1 MSKTVDAFRDGPTW
15 GWGDV
20 SFETAPAEKALVV
33 LLPYWCSLP
42 YETATKGVTVF
53 LNNVLLCELVNSL
66 PLLGSTELQSLDAVL
81 TEQAIQCIKDACK
94 NGESVSLRTISVAH
108 VPAMEAIAISFDMN
122 PATTPTSPP
131 ALLGPIPPAIRD
143 FQAIVDAWDFAERI
157 LKRSDESKRREGFL
171 DFLAHMSSR
180 VPDDHPIQEI
190 RRDLEAAILTY
201 PNREK
206 LIVPRPRDP
215 VAKDLLPIIPIG
227 CVLEGEAAPT
237 ADTLADQSF
246 LHSGVRPPRDG
257 VYRGVFDGASAKSP
271 RWLLSW
277 TPHDGAPPFPVIK
290 AALCDRYPGVRLDP
304 LSDRCA
310 PPDRPVKITPIG
322 DGPDDDSP
330 IAEIVSP
337 ASFGDDERNLISD
350 ITPDSWDLEDL
361 KRDRAT
367 IDDAIKEHGPEALA
381 WHQGLHYH
389 EDSTWGI
396 FFNSPRID
404 SFVSGVYAAMLE
416 DKRSTRPVYGFV
428 AVAVLQW
435 IAEHEWFHARVEAA
449 LSHLELTSGT
459 ARYLPYKE
467 NVYRP
472 LCRKSD
478 DCLEEALANHSAQH
492 ALTSG
497 RLRAAGFLLPP
508 QQESLARAL
517 EAEMALSPPG
527 YRAWKKGNDLG
538 NWRRL
543 AWELTCGQPSGTSSS
558 PPVPL
563 ESLLLGPLQYDHR
576 RDDIA
581 WFTYGHGR
589 ITGQLLSSP
598 ATLRVPSRRELAAAL
613 RVLGYECRPERG
625 KGSHEMWFNPNGEG
639 FPLPARDPVSRQ
651 VFDSFLRHT
660 GLRTKAR
667 YLAEVR
673 VKL

>member
-1 MSKTVDAFRDGPTW
+1 MSKTVDTFRDGPTW
-15 GWGDV
+15 GWVAV
-20 SFETAPAEKALVV
+20 SFESAPAEKALVV

-42 YETATKGVTVF
+42 YETVTKGVTVF

-66 PLLGSTELQSLDAVL
+66 PLVGSTELQSLDAVL

-94 NGESVSLRTISVAH
+94 KCESVSLRTISVAH

-131 ALLGPIPPAIRD
+131 ALLGPIPPAIRE

-171 DFLAHMSSR
+171 DFLAYMSSR

-201 PNREK
+201 PTREK

-215 VAKDLLPIIPIG
+215 VAKDYLTILPIG

-257 VYRGVFDGASAKSP
+257 VYRGVFDSASAKSP

-290 AALCDRYPGVRLDP
+290 AALCDRYPGVRADP
-304 LSDRCA
+304 LSDDCA
-310 PPDRPVKITPIG
+310 PPDRPAAITPMVVS
-322 DGPDDDSP
+322 PDDAPP
-330 IAEIVSP
+330 IAEIAPP

-350 ITPDSWDLEDL
+350 IVPESLDLEDL
-361 KRDRAT
+361 KRERTKIASLLG
-367 IDDAIKEHGPEALA
+367 EHGIEALA
-381 WHQGLHYH
+381 WHQGFHHH

-396 FFNSPRID
+396 FFHSSRID
-404 SFVSGVYAAMLE
+404 SFVSGVYAAMLV
-416 DKRSTRPVYGFV
+416 DKRSTRPSYGFV
-428 AVAVLQW
+428 AAAVLQW

-459 ARYLPYKE
+459 ARHLPYKD

-472 LCRKSD
+472 LLCKSD

-497 RLRAAGFLLPP
+497 RLHAATLLSQP
-508 QQESLARAL
+508 QQASLARAL
-517 EAEMALSPPG
+517 EAEMALMPPG
-527 YRAWKKGNDLG
+527 YKAWQKGDDLAH
-538 NWRRL
+538 WRRL
-543 AWELTCGQPSGTSSS
+543 ASELTCGQPSAASSAS
-558 PPVPL
+558 PVPL

-589 ITGQLLSSP
+589 ITSRLLSSP
-598 ATLRVPSRRELAAAL
+598 ATLRVPSRHELRSTL
-613 RVLGYECRPERG
+613 RLLGYECRPGRG
-625 KGSHEMWFNPNGEG
+625 KGSHEMWFNRDEKG
-639 FPLPARDPVSRQ
+639 FPLPARDPVSRL

-660 GLRTKAR
+660 GILSKAR
-667 YLAEVR
+667 YIAEVR
-673 VKL
+673 SRL